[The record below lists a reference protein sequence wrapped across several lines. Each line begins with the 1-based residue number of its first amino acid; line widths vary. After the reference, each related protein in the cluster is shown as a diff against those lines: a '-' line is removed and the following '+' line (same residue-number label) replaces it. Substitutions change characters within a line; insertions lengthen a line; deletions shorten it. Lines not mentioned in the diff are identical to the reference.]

1 MKIFI
6 RITAVPI
13 GLASIQAASAAQD
26 CELNGQ
32 SVNPDNGNTTAG
44 RVLRD
49 ETYDDSGRI
58 TREKAWDGNGKLL
71 RDDAVFEAGLRK
83 AFAR

>member
-1 MKIFI
+1 MRAAF
-6 RITAVPI
+6 AV
-13 GLASIQAASAAQD
+13 QD

-44 RVLRD
+44 RVFRD

-58 TREKAWDGNGKLL
+58 MREKALDGDGKLL
-71 RDDAVFEAGLRK
+71 RDDAVFEDGSRK